1 MSILTDAIHLLKGEE
16 VTVFLFLP
24 SVNWF
29 YLFLQASPRGCLLT
43 VMSIF
48 GVIVGSAGYN
58 LITNVDF
65 SKYTEQGGSAEEQS
79 GSKEQLG
86 TRLLIITL
94 LLAICWIFVFFYSL
108 VRLYAHFGNP
118 SVWPE
123 ILVGVS
129 VLFCVLFVSDLLLDF
144 ALSEEYDTD

>member
-1 MSILTDAIHLLKGEE
+1 MSILTDAIQLLKGEE

-43 VMSIF
+43 AMSVL
-48 GVIVGSAGYN
+48 GVLVGSAAYN
-58 LITNVDF
+58 LLTNVNF
-65 SKYTEQGGSAEEQS
+65 GKYTERGKSPGGRS
-79 GSKEQLG
+79 GGKEKIG
-86 TRLLIITL
+86 ARLLVITL
-94 LLAICWIFVFFYSL
+94 LLALCWIFVFSYSIIK
-108 VRLYAHFGNP
+108 LYAHFGGA

-129 VLFCVLFVSDLLLDF
+129 ILFCFLFVSDLLLDL